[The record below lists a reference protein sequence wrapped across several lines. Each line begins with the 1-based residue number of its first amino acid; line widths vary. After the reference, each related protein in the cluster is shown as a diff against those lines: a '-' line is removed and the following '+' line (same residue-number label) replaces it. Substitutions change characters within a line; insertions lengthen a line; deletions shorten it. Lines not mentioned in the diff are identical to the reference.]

1 MIKIRIRKEIGK
13 KKYLLLAILSFVVI
27 IALWTLASVTGA
39 VDEIFLPNPAKVIQ
53 YKCNSR
59 RFPLGK
65 YPNQF
70 VPYPIGI
77 CHCCCS
83 WHSRWYL
90 NGNLPKSRSGDTTSL

>member
-53 YKCNSR
+53 
-59 RFPLGK
+59 
-65 YPNQF
+65 
-70 VPYPIGI
+70 
-77 CHCCCS
+77 
-83 WHSRWYL
+83 
-90 NGNLPKSRSGDTTSL
+90 